1 VDVELQVIPDCP
13 YAGSAQELLRG
24 ALDDIGLGHIVV
36 RTTIVATDEDAHKI
50 GFVGSPTF
58 VVDGHDLFA
67 EAGATPA
74 VTCRLYRANGGVAPL
89 PEPSRLRQELRRATA
104 GPPLI

>member
-1 VDVELQVIPDCP
+1 MDVELQVIPDCP
-13 YAGSAQELLRG
+13 YAGSAHELLRR

-36 RTTIVATDEDAHKI
+36 RTTIVATDEDAHTF

-67 EAGATPA
+67 DAGATPA
-74 VTCRLYRANGGVAPL
+74 VTCRLYRTTGGIAPL
-89 PEPSRLRQELRRATA
+89 PEPSRLGHELARAA
-104 GPPLI
+104 SSARP